1 MRFDADRGTFVC
13 DHCGGKQE
21 LPAALA
27 YVNLGSETANLCPLC
42 STPLAASHL
51 DGYPLLCCGRCSGML
66 IAMNCFAAAIDAVR
80 IRENRSVHTIPAR
93 DQAPG
98 DRTIACPMCGKPML
112 AHIYGGPGNVVID
125 SCEGCQVN
133 WLDPGEL
140 RRIALA
146 PDGAALRRPRDSSG
160 YPGSDE
166 FPG

>member
-1 MRFDADRGTFVC
+1 MRVDDRGIFVC
-13 DHCGGKQE
+13 DHCGGQQE

-27 YVNLGSETANLCPLC
+27 YVNLGNPTTNLCPLC
-42 STPLAASHL
+42 SSPLSASRL
-51 DGYPLLCCGRCSGML
+51 DEYPLLSCPRCSGML
-66 IAMNCFAAAIDAVR
+66 IAMDCFAAVIDAVR
-80 IRENRSVHTIPAR
+80 IRENRPVQMVRPR
-93 DQAPG
+93 DQTPG
-98 DRTIACPMCGKPML
+98 DRTVGCPLCGKPML

-146 PDGAALRRPRDSSG
+146 PDGPMPRRPQKIGG
-160 YPGSDE
+160 YAGSDE